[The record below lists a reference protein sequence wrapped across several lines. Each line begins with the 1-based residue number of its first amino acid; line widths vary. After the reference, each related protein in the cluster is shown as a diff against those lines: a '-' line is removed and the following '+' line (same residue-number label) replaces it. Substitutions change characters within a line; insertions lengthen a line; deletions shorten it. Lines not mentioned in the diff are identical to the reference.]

1 MPILQAILNLQQ
13 FFAQKRTKSSVFA
26 KSKPQADPILTE
38 IDSVLKQIENS
49 RSRFDFET
57 DYDMIDA
64 CIFEEQALLSRYSH
78 LLSLARKNGLRCSH
92 AESLS
97 VSNTIF

>member
-1 MPILQAILNLQQ
+1 MPVLQAILNLQEL
-13 FFAQKRTKSSVFA
+13 FTSKRAKTAVFTK
-26 KSKPQADPILTE
+26 KQPNTDPILTE
-38 IDSVLKQIENS
+38 IDSVLKQIQNS

-78 LLSLARKNGLRCSH
+78 LLSLARKKGLTCSH
-92 AESLS
+92 TESLS
-97 VSNTIF
+97 VSQGA

>member
-1 MPILQAILNLQQ
+1 MQAILNLQEL
-13 FFAQKRTKSSVFA
+13 FTSKHAKTAVFTK
-26 KSKPQADPILTE
+26 KQPNTDPILTE
-38 IDSVLKQIENS
+38 IDSVLKQIQNS

-78 LLSLARKNGLRCSH
+78 LLSLARKKGLTCSH
-92 AESLS
+92 TESLS
-97 VSNTIF
+97 VSQGA

>member
-1 MPILQAILNLQQ
+1 MQAILNLQEL
-13 FFAQKRTKSSVFA
+13 FTSKRAKTAVFTKKQPST
-26 KSKPQADPILTE
+26 DPILTE
-38 IDSVLKQIENS
+38 IDSVLKQIQNS

-78 LLSLARKNGLRCSH
+78 LLSLARKKGLTCSH
-92 AESLS
+92 TESLS
-97 VSNTIF
+97 VSQGA